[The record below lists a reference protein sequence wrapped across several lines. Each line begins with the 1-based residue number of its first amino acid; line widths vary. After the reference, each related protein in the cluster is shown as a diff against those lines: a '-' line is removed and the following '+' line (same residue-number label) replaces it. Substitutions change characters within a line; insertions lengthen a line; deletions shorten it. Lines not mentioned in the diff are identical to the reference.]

1 MQKIVCAKFRSQNFS
16 LEDENKT
23 ERQAEFE
30 DELLAVSLKENPA
43 VSVEELAMKLL
54 SNCSSSSSTA
64 WKGF

>member
-16 LEDENKT
+16 LEDKNKT